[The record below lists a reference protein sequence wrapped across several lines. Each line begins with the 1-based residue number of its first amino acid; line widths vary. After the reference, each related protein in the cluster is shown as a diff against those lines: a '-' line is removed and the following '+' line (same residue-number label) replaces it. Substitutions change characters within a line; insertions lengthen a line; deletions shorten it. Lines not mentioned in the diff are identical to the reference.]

1 MTKIP
6 AHPKF
11 ATAPLDFL
19 VLGAFCPPAWM
30 FRSVSTNFSTALCH
44 PDISS
49 SWHFQ
54 SPKSSEV
61 QGNRHIQTSECCNLW
76 VHSTTSLKT
85 RPQSLTR
92 PPAAAGS
99 GRANGSLIAKSG
111 SRSPVAEAG
120 LVNHRLSCPAKS
132 FPALSGTAAKT
143 DHHSSRRSRLVFSG
157 LRGGIQFEGKSSRVG
172 GAGQGRCS
180 CDPSKAAS
188 RVHACVQRP
197 APEGFEG
204 TSATGIEVTP
214 PGTPGR
220 GCSTRL
226 LYLPHPFSTQGVWTR
241 ATLQKR
247 FALPKDRPTAD
258 QST

>member
-6 AHPKF
+6 AHPKICDGS
-11 ATAPLDFL
+11 ARLPRLGSLLSACLDVSFCLDKFFHRAVSSRYL
-19 VLGAFCPPAWM
+19 VIVAF
-30 FRSVSTNFSTALCH
+30 SVA
-44 PDISS
+44 
-49 SWHFQ
+49 Q
-54 SPKSSEV
+54 VVGSPREPS
-61 QGNRHIQTSECCNLW
+61 
-76 VHSTTSLKT
+76 HSDLRVLQPTTSLKT

-180 CDPSKAAS
+180 CDHSKAAS